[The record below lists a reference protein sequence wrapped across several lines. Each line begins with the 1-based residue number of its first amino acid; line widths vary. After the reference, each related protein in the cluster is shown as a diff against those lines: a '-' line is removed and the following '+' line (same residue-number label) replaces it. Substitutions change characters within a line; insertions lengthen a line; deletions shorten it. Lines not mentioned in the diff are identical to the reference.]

1 MAVVGFVLLAILA
14 LLLLLLCIPIVGSAR
29 FSSDAPG
36 EAYVRWLFY
45 RRQLLGQKQKKRPRA
60 KKKQKKQK
68 EQKEQAPAAPAKKE
82 KRDFAA
88 IIGAAMDF
96 IASLGGGA
104 KLLLRHVRVYR
115 VRLSI
120 VVAEDDA
127 AQTAITF
134 GRMNALVYTA
144 YTAARG
150 LLNLQKPDISI
161 APDFTAQEGSYL
173 FEARGRLL
181 PIVAVAAAVRIGAAF
196 LVKTVKRQAVREKVK
211 TRREQAPPP
220 KAGTGA
226 RGR

>member
-45 RRQLLGQKQKKRPRA
+45 RRQLLGKKQKKRSRA

-68 EQKEQAPAAPAKKE
+68 EQMPAAPAKKE

-88 IIGAAMDF
+88 IIGADF
-96 IASLGGGA
+96 VASLGGGT
-104 KLLLRHVRVYR
+104 KMLLRHVRVYR
-115 VRLSI
+115 VRLRV

-134 GRMNALVYTA
+134 GRMNALVYSA
-144 YTAARG
+144 YTAAQG
-150 LLNLQKPDISI
+150 LLNLKKPDILI
-161 APDFTAQEGSYL
+161 TPDFMAQEGSWQ

-181 PIVAVAAAVRIGAAF
+181 PIVAAAAAVRIGAAF

-211 TRREQAPPP
+211 TRREQASQP

>member
-45 RRQLLGQKQKKRPRA
+45 RRQLLGKKQKKRSRA
-60 KKKQKKQK
+60 KKKQKKQM
-68 EQKEQAPAAPAKKE
+68 PAAPAKKE

-96 IASLGGGA
+96 VASLGGGA
-104 KLLLRHVRVYR
+104 KMLLRHVRVYR
-115 VRLSI
+115 VRLRV

-134 GRMNALVYTA
+134 GHMNALIYTA

-150 LLNLQKPDISI
+150 LFNLKKPDILI
-161 APDFTAQEGSYL
+161 TPNFMAQEGSWQ

-181 PIVAVAAAVRIGAAF
+181 PIVAAAAAVRIGAAF

-211 TRREQAPPP
+211 TRREQASQP

>member
-45 RRQLLGQKQKKRPRA
+45 RRQLLGKKQKKRSRA
-60 KKKQKKQK
+60 KKKQKK
-68 EQKEQAPAAPAKKE
+68 QKEQAPAAPAKKE

-115 VRLSI
+115 VRMSI

-150 LLNLQKPDISI
+150 LINLQKPDISI
-161 APDFTAQEGSYL
+161 APDFTVQEGSYL

-211 TRREQAPPP
+211 TRREQASPP